1 MFIPYLRQFCLF
13 FLLSIAATLV
23 HADVYKWVDE
33 EGQTHYSQQAPVGQ
47 ETELLKA
54 PPPPASLPADAQS
67 KIDQLINE
75 QNEARYEQKRQ
86 AAEQQQTLKQQ
97 EQQETNCKRSQEN
110 LQKFLDNP
118 GRRYKQA
125 DGTVTRLAEE
135 ERQKRIQEFKLDINE
150 YCQ

>member
-1 MFIPYLRQFCLF
+1 MFIPYLRQTCLF
-13 FLLSIAATLV
+13 FFLLLPAVMVT
-23 HADVYKWVDE
+23 ADVYKWIDE

-47 ETELLKA
+47 ETQLIKA
-54 PPPPASLPADAQS
+54 PPPPATLPADAQN

-75 QNEARYEQKRQ
+75 QNEARYDRARQ
-86 AAEQQQTLKQQ
+86 AAQQQQTIQQQ
-97 EQQETNCKRSQEN
+97 EQQEANCVRSKEN

-135 ERQKRIQEFKLDINE
+135 ERQKRIQEFKQDIKE